1 MAQPES
7 GIPQLEDKRPKI
19 TGLLPRNAQ
28 ARVLLGV
35 AGLMILVM
43 IFSGH
48 KEPSHRAPG
57 TAVAQTAIDPN
68 QARIE
73 EYRSQIEAQA
83 RQLSLEEAQLAH
95 TKETLGFK
103 SAEEGGRVR
112 HSGSPPPAMR
122 EYDPAP
128 EKSWIELDREKRE
141 YQGLYSS
148 NVALSYRRSEIEA
161 EERVPAPAPASAA
174 IADAATPK
182 QPAYRLVEGTILETV
197 LTNRLDSSFSGPVNC
212 MVTTNVYSPDHQ
224 VLLIP
229 QGSRVLGEVRKLETY
244 GEQRLAE
251 VRKLETDGEQR
262 LAEVR
267 KLETYG
273 EQRLAVT
280 FHRIIRPDGSSVNLD
295 QFKGLSQIGETGLR
309 DQVNHHYFQIFGVSL
324 AIGAIAGLAQA
335 DTRYG
340 FDQSGASAYEQ
351 GVTNSLSQSSLHIL
365 DRYLNVLPT
374 FTIREGQRVKIYL
387 SQDLTLLAYSRQP
400 E

>member
-103 SAEEGGRVR
+103 SAEDGGRVR

-182 QPAYRLVEGTILETV
+182 QPASRLVEGTILETV

-229 QGSRVLGEVRKLETY
+229 QGSRVLGEVRE
-244 GEQRLAE
+244 
-251 VRKLETDGEQR
+251 
-262 LAEVR
+262 
-267 KLETYG
+267 LETYG

-335 DTRYG
+335 DTGYG
-340 FDQSGASAYEQ
+340 FDQSGASASEQ